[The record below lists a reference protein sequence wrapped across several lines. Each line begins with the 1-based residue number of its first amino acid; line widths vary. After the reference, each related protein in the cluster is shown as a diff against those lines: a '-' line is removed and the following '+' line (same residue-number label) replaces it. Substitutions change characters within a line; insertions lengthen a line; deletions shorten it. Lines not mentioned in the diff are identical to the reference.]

1 MNWPWR
7 IFWKLRYALTSRRS
21 RQEFDQEVEDHIA
34 TLTDLFRARG
44 MSQVEARQAA
54 RRQFGNLSILKEA
67 RHDMQRSIW
76 LEALWQDLQ
85 YGTRMLGRN
94 KAFAA
99 VAVLTLA
106 LGIGANT
113 AIFSIV
119 NAAVLRPLPF
129 PAPERLVVLWGNVKR
144 VRVERRGAS
153 FPDYRDWREQTRSFE
168 AMAAYDDSRFTLRGM
183 ETTERIPGEYVSL
196 DYFQLLGIRAALG
209 RTFTLEEDRV
219 PQRDAVV
226 VLSDGAWKRRFGGD
240 PGMVGRHIQLNNRT
254 YTVIGVAPA
263 RFLGLS
269 DQAELWTPF
278 AMYGSAEELND
289 RGVRWFQ
296 VLARLRPGVPLA
308 QAQAEMDAVSS
319 RLARAYPGT
328 NEARGVEVSPLER
341 EALGDMRKPL
351 LVLLAAVGFV
361 LLIACTNVANLLLA
375 RSEARR
381 HELAMR
387 MALGASRRRLI
398 GQLLA
403 ESAVLVAFG
412 CMAGAGSAHYAVRAL
427 MAASPLRFPTF
438 IHPTIDGAVAVF
450 TMLICGGVSVALSL
464 APMAQIGAAGFD
476 ETLRQSSGRST
487 TGRRGSRLRDALVV
501 AEISISLL
509 LLIGAGL
516 AVRSLQR
523 LATLDLGY
531 DPSHVVSFRVGL
543 PERRPTGRVES
554 GESNAKAVVTGND
567 ILDRIAAL
575 PSVDSAAIATDA
587 PLAGVSNAVFYT
599 AEGQPPMNAQTMPR
613 AYLHQ
618 VSSNFFQ
625 TLDTRFRFGR
635 GFTEDEIRNNANVAI
650 VTEDLV
656 SRFWP
661 GQNPLAMRIKV
672 GDVNS
677 DKPWLA
683 IVGVLPQLK
692 YRGLPANPTAD
703 PDLFQVFSKRTA
715 FFSVL
720 VRTAVP
726 PATMLAAVRAALR
739 EVEPAILIYNS
750 GTLAEWIGSETARP
764 RFLGWLMGIF
774 AAIAL
779 LLASIGIYGVT
790 SYSVSRRTREIGL
803 RMALGADRRKVFRVV
818 VGRGAAL
825 LACGVL
831 LGTTTGLAF
840 TRLIAT
846 LVYGVSSTDLLT
858 FTAAPALLIAVG
870 IIACLVPAARAS
882 RIDPAIALREE

>member
-1 MNWPWR
+1 
-7 IFWKLRYALTSRRS
+7 
-21 RQEFDQEVEDHIA
+21 
-34 TLTDLFRARG
+34 
-44 MSQVEARQAA
+44 
-54 RRQFGNLSILKEA
+54 
-67 RHDMQRSIW
+67 MQTSIW
-76 LEALWQDLQ
+76 LGTPWQDLR

-119 NAAVLRPLPF
+119 NAAVLRPLPY

-144 VRVERRGAS
+144 VRLERRGAS
-153 FPDYRDWREQTRSFE
+153 FPDYRDWRGQSRSFE
-168 AMAAYDDSRFTLRGM
+168 AMAAFDDGPFTLGGM
-183 ETTERIPGEYVSL
+183 ETAERIPGEYVSQE
-196 DYFQLLGIRAALG
+196 YFALLGIRAALG
-209 RTFTLEEDRV
+209 RTFTPEEDRV
-219 PQRDAVV
+219 PQRDAVA

-240 PGMVGRHIQLNNRT
+240 PSIVGRQIQLNNRS

-263 RFLGLS
+263 GFLGLS
-269 DQAELWTPF
+269 DQAEVWVPF
-278 AMYGSAEELND
+278 AMYSSAEELNN
-289 RGVRWFQ
+289 RGTRAFT
-296 VLARLRPGVPLA
+296 VLARVRPGVPRA
-308 QAQAEMDAVSS
+308 QAQAEMDAISS
-319 RLARAYPGT
+319 RLARAYSAT

-341 EALGDMRKPL
+341 EILGDMRKPL

-412 CMAGAGSAHYAVRAL
+412 CMAGVGSAYYGVRAL
-427 MAASPLRFPTF
+427 MATSPLRFPTF
-438 IHPTIDGAVAVF
+438 VHPTIDGAVALF
-450 TMLICGGVSVALSL
+450 AMLICCGVAVAISL
-464 APMAQIGAAGFD
+464 APVAQIGAAGFD
-476 ETLRQSSGRST
+476 EALRQSSGRST
-487 TGRRGSRLRDALVV
+487 AGRRGSRLRDALVV

-531 DPSHVVSFRVGL
+531 DPSHLVSFRVSL
-543 PERRPTGRVES
+543 PERQPSGPVES
-554 GESNAKAVVTGND
+554 GQANAKAAATGND
-567 ILDRIAAL
+567 ILRRIAAL
-575 PSVDSAAIATDA
+575 PAVDSAAIATDA
-587 PLAGVSNAVFYT
+587 PLFTWSSAVFYT

-618 VSSNFFQ
+618 VSSSFFQ
-625 TLDTRFRFGR
+625 TLGTRFRFGR

-661 GQNPLAMRIKV
+661 GQNPLGKRIKV
-672 GDVNS
+672 GDLNS
-677 DKPWLA
+677 DRPWLA
-683 IVGVLPQLK
+683 IVGVVCRLK

-703 PDLFQVFSKRTA
+703 PDLFQAFSKRTPV
-715 FFSVL
+715 FSVL
-720 VRTAVP
+720 VRTSVP
-726 PATMLAAVRAALR
+726 STTMLAAIRAELR
-739 EVEPAILIYNS
+739 QAEPAILIYNS
-750 GTLAEWIGSETARP
+750 GTQEERIGRETARP

-779 LLASIGIYGVT
+779 VLAVIGIYGVT
-790 SYSVSRRTREIGL
+790 SYGVSRRTREIVL
-803 RMALGADRRKVFRVV
+803 RMALGADRREVFRVV
-818 VGRGAAL
+818 VGRGIVL
-825 LACGVL
+825 LTCGVL
-831 LGTTTGLAF
+831 LGTTTGLAL
-840 TRLIAT
+840 TRVIAT

-858 FTAAPALLIAVG
+858 FTAAPALLIAAGVV
-870 IIACLVPAARAS
+870 ACLVPAARAS
-882 RIDPAIALREE
+882 RIDPANALREE